1 MLGAYLVRGLKVGAV
16 AGLAFGLF
24 VAVVANPLVDATEA
38 LAGEHA
44 GEAAGHAAGGAGLL
58 QAVSTDA
65 TSVLAGVFW
74 GLLLGVVAFGVVFY
88 FLEPAIPGAEDTR
101 SYLLGA
107 AGFVTVSGAPWLVLP
122 PQPPGVEGGLAT
134 ETAMAWYAGAM
145 VAGALACGL
154 AGYGYTRFR
163 NTGRAPAAAAAAVP
177 LLALLA
183 LPLVAPEPTAAADLP
198 SALTTAFRSLVV
210 LGQATLWVV
219 LASAHA
225 WFLRRE
231 ADATATSVSEPDGY
245 ETPTA
250 D

>member
-44 GEAAGHAAGGAGLL
+44 SEAGAHAGGAGLL

-88 FLEPAIPGAEDTR
+88 FLEPAIPGADDTR

-122 PQPPGVEGGLAT
+122 PQPPGVEGGLAA

-163 NTGRAPAAAAAAVP
+163 NAGRAPAVAAAAAP

-183 LPLVAPEPTAAADLP
+183 LPFVAPEPTATDLP
-198 SALTTAFRSLVV
+198 SALTAAFRALVV

-231 ADATATSVSEPDGY
+231 ADATATTASEPDGY